1 MSVDKVNRVMVEL
14 RRHNEEMIR
23 VLVDMLPSLP
33 HNNNFF
39 MKQQPPAGSK
49 APLSDKSSKDEI
61 QDEGFNQLSLK
72 LTKTLKLPKL

>member
-1 MSVDKVNRVMVEL
+1 MNVDKVNRVMVEL

-33 HNNNFF
+33 HNNSLF

-49 APLSDKSSKDEI
+49 ALLSDKSSEDEI